1 MISKCCLLLILMTS
15 PATFAA
21 EKHCYDTAKTQ
32 GELRSCADHEAEA
45 ADKRLNDVYQL
56 ILKEYSTDPAF
67 IAKLESAQRAWL
79 SFRDAELQ
87 AVYPHQDKLASY
99 GSVWPM
105 CGLHERTRLT
115 EERTTQ
121 LRRWV
126 KGIPE
131 GDVCAGS
138 IKFEDAAKTS
148 KEPK

>member
-21 EKHCYDTAKTQ
+21 EKHCY
-32 GELRSCADHEAEA
+32 
-45 ADKRLNDVYQL
+45 
-56 ILKEYSTDPAF
+56 
-67 IAKLESAQRAWL
+67 
-79 SFRDAELQ
+79 
-87 AVYPHQDKLASY
+87 
-99 GSVWPM
+99 M
-105 CGLHERTRLT
+105 CDLHERTRLT
-115 EERTTQ
+115 EERTIQ